1 MIVTENNILLNHF
14 RNYVINELSM
24 ETIKTVQV
32 WKSFRKYVLNA
43 LGIFAPKKKI
53 VKRRQHAPHESVFK
67 KSSYE
72 LLEVA
77 TRDVL

>member
-32 WKSFRKYVLNA
+32 WKNFRKYVLNA
-43 LGIFAPKKKI
+43 LGIFAPKKKNSQE
-53 VKRRQHAPHESVFK
+53 KTTCPS
-67 KSSYE
+67 
-72 LLEVA
+72 
-77 TRDVL
+77 